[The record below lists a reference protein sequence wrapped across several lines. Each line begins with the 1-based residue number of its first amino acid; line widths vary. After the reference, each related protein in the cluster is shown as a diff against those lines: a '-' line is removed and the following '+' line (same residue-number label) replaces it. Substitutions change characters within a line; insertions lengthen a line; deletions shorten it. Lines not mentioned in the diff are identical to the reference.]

1 MIREQTT
8 IIRSQSEGIEYLLL
22 EGETAILIRVEETD
36 KAVGLRLRGGEVTLI
51 SEEVEDLKRADE
63 SVAITVKSL
72 EGGVR
77 GEVTDGAEALAGGLE
92 TSLAITDGN
101 EELLES
107 ALRFESKGHCS

>member
-1 MIREQTT
+1 M
-8 IIRSQSEGIEYLLL
+8 
-22 EGETAILIRVEETD
+22 EGETAILVRVEEAH
-36 KAVGLRLRGGEVTLI
+36 KAVGLRLRRGEVALV
-51 SEEVEDLKRADE
+51 SKEVEHFEGADE
-63 SVAITVKSL
+63 CIAITVKSL

-92 TSLAITDGN
+92 TSLTITDGN

>member
-1 MIREQTT
+1 M
-8 IIRSQSEGIEYLLL
+8 
-22 EGETAILIRVEETD
+22 EGETAILVRVEEAD
-36 KAVGLRLRGGEVTLI
+36 KAVGLRLRGGEVALV
-51 SEEVEDLKRADE
+51 SEEVKNLERADE
-63 SVAITVKSL
+63 GVAVTVKSL

-77 GEVTDGAEALAGGLE
+77 SEVADGAEALAGGLE